1 MGIINLGKIN
11 GQDFKAIVTLPG
23 WQADKVWERGEGVS
37 STDLIKAYQASV
49 WAYACIT
56 IRADAIAGVEWEIV
70 PETDVQVQEYLLAI

>member
-37 STDLIKAYQASV
+37 ATCLV
-49 WAYACIT
+49 RT
-56 IRADAIAGVEWEIV
+56 LTG
-70 PETDVQVQEYLLAI
+70 